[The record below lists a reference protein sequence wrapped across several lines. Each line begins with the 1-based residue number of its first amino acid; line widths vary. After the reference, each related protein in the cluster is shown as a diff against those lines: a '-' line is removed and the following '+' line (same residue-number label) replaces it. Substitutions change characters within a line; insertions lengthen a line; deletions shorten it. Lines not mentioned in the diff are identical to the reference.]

1 MLERNLAG
9 AVELYLELMV
19 LDIGQI
25 LPRQQLL
32 DIANRLAGDNRP
44 AEAAQAYEHF
54 LAHYSNYEYAEEVQ
68 LMLGLLYSRY
78 LNQAEPALKYLRA
91 AAANLSDP
99 GQLKMCRDEIARLEE
114 SSK

>member
-1 MLERNLAG
+1 
-9 AVELYLELMV
+9 V
-19 LDIGQI
+19 
-25 LPRQQLL
+25 
-32 DIANRLAGDNRP
+32 
-44 AEAAQAYEHF
+44 YEQF

-91 AAANLSDP
+91 AAAKLSDP